1 MEQGAGIT
9 HEDIDARVRAVEQS
23 LIGGIGRFNGI
34 EEKLDAVIDSVAQ
47 LTATVE
53 PIRADMSTI
62 KEMTGGW
69 KAIGT
74 VGRLIKWVG
83 VIAGSITAVIAL
95 VVVTAKAWAATA
107 IKALL

>member
-1 MEQGAGIT
+1 MNDAQGAGIT

-34 EEKLDAVIDSVAQ
+34 EQKLDDVIESVAQ

-74 VGRLIKWVG
+74 VGRFIKWSSG
-83 VIAGSITAVIAL
+83 IAVAIGAFAL
-95 VVVTAKAWAATA
+95 AAKAWAMAA
-107 IKALL
+107 FKASL